1 MSLDD
6 TGSPLLTQFF
16 ETVERQLCKQKTV
29 LLEELFSTNQKN
41 ETTKLFFVLLEN
53 RVSRG
58 LPEQC
63 FYRT

>member
-41 ETTKLFFVLLEN
+41 ETTMRMF
-53 RVSRG
+53 S
-58 LPEQC
+58 
-63 FYRT
+63 